1 MITVEISDR
10 AQNKIQDLLANS
22 HAEKVKILFRGLG

>member
-10 AQNKIQDLLANS
+10 ARNKIQDLLATS
-22 HAEKVKILFRGLG
+22 PAEKVKILFKGLG